1 MQREREAE
9 GLNTR
14 PLHSQITEDSGPTDP
29 QAEERKTPLSTLQV
43 FRAHKTVREGDSC
56 VLRMGQV
63 PSWDLIHKPL

>member
-1 MQREREAE
+1 M
-9 GLNTR
+9 NTR
-14 PLHSQITEDSGPTDP
+14 PLHSQITEDPGPTDNPRGGP

-43 FRAHKTVREGDSC
+43 FRAHKTVREGDSR